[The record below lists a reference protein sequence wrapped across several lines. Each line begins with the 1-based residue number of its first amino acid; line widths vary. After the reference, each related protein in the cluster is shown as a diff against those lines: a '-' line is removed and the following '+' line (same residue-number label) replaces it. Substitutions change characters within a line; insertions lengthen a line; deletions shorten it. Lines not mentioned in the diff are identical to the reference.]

1 MKIGDVARRTG
12 ASVRSIRHYE
22 KVGLI
27 RATREENG
35 YRDFDE
41 ADVAFVRRIS
51 RMIRLGFTTDEIATF
66 LNCIVDDPAA
76 VTACPKVAAAHR
88 LKLEAIERQIADLE
102 TRRQKLLIT
111 LKAASGQDD
120 INLPEALVHAETES
134 NPIALA
140 HPRHP
145 GARRLFRRRG

>member
-41 ADVAFVRRIS
+41 ADVLLVRRIG
-51 RMIRLGFTTDEIATF
+51 RMIRLGFTTEEIATF
-66 LNCIVDDPAA
+66 LNCIVDDPAT

-88 LKLEAIERQIADLE
+88 LKLAAIERQMADLE

-120 INLPEALVHAETES
+120 TSVPETLAHAEAS
-134 NPIALA
+134 PIALA
-140 HPRHP
+140 HPRHL
-145 GARRLFRRRG
+145 GARGLFRRRG

>member
-1 MKIGDVARRTG
+1 M
-12 ASVRSIRHYE
+12 
-22 KVGLI
+22 
-27 RATREENG
+27 
-35 YRDFDE
+35 
-41 ADVAFVRRIS
+41 
-51 RMIRLGFTTDEIATF
+51 ATF

-88 LKLEAIERQIADLE
+88 LKLEAIERQMADLE

-120 INLPEALVHAETES
+120 INLPEALVYAETKT
-134 NPIALA
+134 NPLALA
-140 HPRHP
+140 PPRHP